1 MGVGGTSGGV
11 AARREALLAAGRA
24 GASEQHFGGLG
35 EAEERVHRRYPS
47 GETQQEQQQQQQGL
61 EEVNTKGK
69 RWGYTA
75 VWFCV
80 TRL

>member
-24 GASEQHFGGLG
+24 GAFEQHVGGFG
-35 EAEERVHRRYPS
+35 EAEERVHGRYPS
-47 GETQQEQQQQQQGL
+47 GETQQEQQQQGL
-61 EEVNTKGK
+61 EEVNMKGK
-69 RWGYTA
+69 RWGYTGL
-75 VWFCV
+75 WFCV